1 MKSLYGHQ
9 VLFFIRVI
17 AESGVSRVPLCSA
30 GFLWVLLGSYRFYW
44 VPMGFPGFQAILP
57 DPKRTGSAGADL
69 DRPGQTRADAERP
82 GVLMSSKQFCQT
94 SELMAVE
101 YALAAQSLKTFGLY

>member
-1 MKSLYGHQ
+1 
-9 VLFFIRVI
+9 
-17 AESGVSRVPLCSA
+17 
-30 GFLWVLLGSYRFYW
+30 
-44 VPMGFPGFQAILP
+44 MGFPGFQAILP

-94 SELMAVE
+94 SELIAVE
-101 YALAAQSLKTFGLY
+101 YAALPAQSLKTYIWTLLK